1 MTTRTLVMRLA
12 QVQASQLRQQDADA
26 TAPKADFDAVRD
38 ATWRLRHSAQRV
50 LDADLRQ
57 SRDAVAEI
65 ARHHP
70 EMQTVIG
77 YLVADGE
84 RAARADLEE
93 AVAELR
99 TAVDERLT
107 PHSPVPARLETQQG
121 EVLAQADHL
130 DEALRTARELQD
142 SGTWQGEAAQAYRT
156 AADTQAGA
164 LQEYAAVTRASA
176 EYLGQAA
183 LLHRATF
190 FLCAESLKAAAA
202 HIDMLAIRD
211 AGHLFARTRRAIAQV
226 KRATSHLGRDLD
238 GALRG
243 APALDLARGLEDLVQ
258 GAEVLKGNW
267 PQGGEPPK

>member
-12 QVQASQLRQQDADA
+12 QVQASLLRQQDANA

-38 ATWRLRHSAQRV
+38 ATWGLQRSAQRV

-57 SRDAVAEI
+57 SREAVAEI
-65 ARHHP
+65 ARQHP
-70 EMQTVIG
+70 EMQTIIG

-93 AVAELR
+93 AVGELR
-99 TAVDERLT
+99 SAVNSRLN
-107 PHSPVPARLETQQG
+107 PHSPVPTRLETQQG

-130 DEALRTARELQD
+130 DGALRTARELQD
-142 SGTWQGEAAQAYRT
+142 CGTWQGEAAQAYRT
-156 AADTQAGA
+156 SADTQAGA

-202 HIDMLAIRD
+202 QIDVLVAGD

-226 KRATSHLGRDLD
+226 HRATSQLGRDLD
-238 GALRG
+238 GALQG
-243 APALDLARGLEDLVQ
+243 TPALDLARGLEDLVQ
-258 GAEVLKGNW
+258 GAEILKGSW